1 VQEQGNWG
9 CLETLVTCNA
19 RKEKD
24 YKNVAILY
32 LGKLRI
38 LNKTISTYVAP
49 DFFKYQPESTCNY

>member
-49 DFFKYQPESTCNY
+49 DFFK